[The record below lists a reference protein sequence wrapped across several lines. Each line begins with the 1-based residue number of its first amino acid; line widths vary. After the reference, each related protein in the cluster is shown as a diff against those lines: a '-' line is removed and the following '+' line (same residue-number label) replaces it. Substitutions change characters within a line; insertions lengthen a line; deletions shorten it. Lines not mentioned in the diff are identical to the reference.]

1 MYILQIQGTI
11 SVSEFVTEK
20 KVTHDLFEA
29 SSEAASMLIILVPA
43 CPPSSQNTPSGRFLL
58 CTVMHIWTTIAGQMY
73 LSISMSISKPA
84 PALNKNTKK
93 KTSLN
98 QVCGK
103 TKQISSRM
111 TKRYL
116 LPIQE
121 YWQLVAAF
129 HFDRIDIFQ
138 RNSQYK
144 WNRKFGYASASLF
157 EETSPKK

>member
-1 MYILQIQGTI
+1 MYILQIKGTI

-20 KVTHDLFEA
+20 KLLTIYSRHHQRP
-29 SSEAASMLIILVPA
+29 SMLIILVPA

-116 LPIQE
+116 LPSQE

-129 HFDRIDIFQ
+129 HSDRIDIFQ
-138 RNSQYK
+138 RDSQYK
-144 WNRKFGYASASLF
+144 WNRKFGFASASVF
-157 EETSPKK
+157 EEM